1 MLAKYHEFR
10 YKNLT
15 VLFISIVLAIVLSR
29 FEPLHNILLHL
40 GALGYLGALLG
51 GMLFVWIFTMPTG
64 LLILL
69 TLNEV
74 MPSFELAVIAAIGAL
89 IGDLTI
95 FKFVKD
101 DLLAEVQDVYNQFG
115 GRHLTHILHSKYFH
129 WTLPV
134 VGALIIASPLPDEV
148 GVSLMGISKMK
159 TYKFMIISFLLN
171 FAGIYLVL
179 LAEEAICGFCNNIF

>member
-1 MLAKYHEFR
+1 MS
-10 YKNLT
+10 
-15 VLFISIVLAIVLSR
+15 VVLALVLSQSQP
-29 FEPLHNILLHL
+29 FHDFLLQF
-40 GALGYLGALLG
+40 GAFGYLGALVG

-69 TLNEV
+69 TLNET
-74 MPSFELAVIAAIGAL
+74 MPSFELSIIAAMGAL
-89 IGDLTI
+89 IGDFVI
-95 FKFVKD
+95 FKFVRD
-101 DLLAEVQDVYNQFG
+101 DLLVEAKEVYDHFG

-134 VGALIIASPLPDEV
+134 IGAFIIASPLPDEV

-159 TYKFMIISFLLN
+159 TYRFMVISFVLN

-179 LAEEAICGFCNNIF
+179 LAEDLVCGFCNNFF

>member
-1 MLAKYHEFR
+1 MLAKHIHLR

-15 VLFISIVLAIVLSR
+15 VLFLSIVLAIILSR
-29 FEPLHNILLHL
+29 SEPLHNIFLHL
-40 GALGYLGALLG
+40 GTLGYLGALLG

-69 TLNEV
+69 TLNGI
-74 MPSFELAVIAAIGAL
+74 MPSLELAIVATLGAM
-89 IGDLTI
+89 IGDLVI
-95 FKFVKD
+95 FKFVRD
-101 DLLAEVQDVYNQFG
+101 DLLGEVREIYSHFG

-134 VGALIIASPLPDEV
+134 IGAIIVASPFPDEI

-159 TYKFMIISFLLN
+159 TYKFILVSLILN
-171 FAGIYLVL
+171 FSGIYLVL

>member
-1 MLAKYHEFR
+1 MLAKHLHFR
-10 YKNLT
+10 YRNLT
-15 VLFISIVLAIVLSR
+15 VLFISIILAIVLSR
-29 FEPLHNILLHL
+29 FQPLHDFLLHL
-40 GALGYLGALLG
+40 GSLGLLGAFLG

-69 TLNEV
+69 TLNET

-101 DLLAEVQDVYNQFG
+101 DLLTEVQDVYNHFG
-115 GRHLTHILHSKYFH
+115 GRHLTHILHSKYFD

-134 VGALIIASPLPDEV
+134 IGALIIASPFPDEV

-159 TYKFMIISFLLN
+159 TYKFMIISFFLN

-179 LAEEAICGFCNNIF
+179 LAGEAL